1 MRDHPALLYQDI
13 DDFLRGATAF
23 ARAAVTAGEAVLA
36 AVPDKN
42 LAALQDALAD
52 LDGEI
57 RYVDMTVAGR
67 NPGRIIPGTLLPFA
81 ALHAG
86 RPVAII
92 QEVVWP
98 GRTAV
103 EYPACLQHEAL
114 LDLVVPGA
122 VLCPYDAAGLPDAW
136 VRDVWC
142 THPAIIAA
150 GERRASALYNPAAGL
165 GEPLPPVPAG
175 AATTAFATVADLTAV
190 RGFTGWHAR
199 QAGLSEIR
207 AEDLVVAVNELA
219 ENTILHSPGGGVV
232 AVWSEPHVLVCQVDD
247 GGQIIDPLA
256 GRIPPSATSE
266 GGRGLLLANQLCD
279 FVRIDTRPGATSIRL
294 HMDSVR

>member
-1 MRDHPALLYQDI
+1 VKDHPALLYRDV

-36 AVPDKN
+36 AVPGKN
-42 LAALQDALAD
+42 LAALRDALAD
-52 LDGEI
+52 LDDEI
-57 RYVDMTVAGR
+57 RYVDMADAGR

-86 RPVAII
+86 RPVSII

-103 EYPACLQHEAL
+103 EYPACVEHEAL
-114 LDLVVPGA
+114 LDLAVPGA
-122 VLCPYDAAGLPDAW
+122 VLCPYDAAGLPDSW

-142 THPAIIAA
+142 THPAIIEAGRRQVSAFYNAA
-150 GERRASALYNPAAGL
+150 ARF
-165 GEPLPPVPAG
+165 GEPLPPVPAD
-175 AATTAFATVADLTAV
+175 AATIGFEAVADLAAV
-190 RGFTGWHAR
+190 RGFTGRLAR
-199 QAGLSEIR
+199 RAGLSEIR

-219 ENTILHSPGGGVV
+219 ENTIRHSPGGGVV
-232 AVWSEPHVLVCQVDD
+232 AVWPEPHLLVCQVDD
-247 GGQIIDPLA
+247 GGHLTDPLA

-294 HMDSVR
+294 HMDSVP